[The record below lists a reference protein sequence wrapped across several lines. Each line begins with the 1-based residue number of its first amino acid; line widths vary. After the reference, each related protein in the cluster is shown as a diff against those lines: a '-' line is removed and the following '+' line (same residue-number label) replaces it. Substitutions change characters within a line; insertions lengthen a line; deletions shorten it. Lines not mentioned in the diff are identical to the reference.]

1 MLAPGKFISKKP
13 REYKIIIKVTVEKDE
28 NPYLAYGKYYMG
40 SADEDWEI
48 APQVTRFEVIMK
60 IDRLIGI
67 LCILLQKEKVTAAEL
82 AEKFEVSRRTIV
94 RDIEDIN
101 KAGIPIVTGQGRGGG
116 ISVMDSYKL
125 NRTLLSSD
133 DLQTILA
140 GLQGFDRIS
149 ASNRYQRIMDKLS
162 VQHQALLNSDGQIVI
177 DLSAWNKSK
186 VSEKIELIRSTIEND
201 ECLSFVYVS
210 RKGESKRQIE
220 PYRLIFQWGEWYV
233 WGYCD
238 SRKDYRLFKLT
249 RIYDLKCTKEKR
261 AKREIPPYTCNK
273 HFQDRQKIQAVVRF
287 DPSVKWRIV
296 DEFGIELPKFQEN
309 GSILVDITWHNAESF
324 FQYLLSYGNKAEI
337 VSPEKYRLEFAAY
350 LKKIWNLYK
359 M

>member
-1 MLAPGKFISKKP
+1 
-13 REYKIIIKVTVEKDE
+13 
-28 NPYLAYGKYYMG
+28 
-40 SADEDWEI
+40 
-48 APQVTRFEVIMK
+48 MK

-140 GLQGFDRIS
+140 GLQGLDSIS

-177 DLSAWNKSK
+177 DLSAWDKSK

-201 ECLSFVYVS
+201 ERLSFVYVS

-261 AKREIPPYTCNK
+261 AEREIPPYTCNK
-273 HFQDRQKIQAVVRF
+273 HFQDREEIQAVVRF
-287 DPSVKWRIV
+287 NPSVKWRIV
-296 DEFGIELPKFQEN
+296 DEFGIELPKFQEDGN
-309 GSILVDITWHNAESF
+309 ILVDITWHNAESF

-337 VSPEKYRLEFAAY
+337 VSPEKYRFEFSAY